1 MPHEF
6 LREYGY
12 VTLFCVVL
20 AESFGIPAPGQ
31 TLLIATALLA
41 AHGDLNIGIVLA
53 SAFTGTALGGIIGYG
68 IGQYGGRRVI
78 LRFGR
83 YVRIGKPELRRLER
97 SFARYGAWFVMVAR
111 FFEVLRQ
118 LNGIVAGTVGMPLNR
133 FLLSN
138 FAGAA
143 LWTGVWGLGSWR
155 LGKQMESYS
164 DVLEK
169 ASSLVVAVLLGVLL
183 VLLGV
188 YVRHRW
194 HRRRRRGG

>member
-6 LREYGY
+6 LRDYGY
-12 VTLFCVVL
+12 VMLFCVVL

-41 AHGDLNIGIVLA
+41 AHGDLNIGIVLT
-53 SAFTGTALGGIIGYG
+53 SAFMGTALGGIIGYG

-83 YVRIGKPELRRLER
+83 YVRIGKPELRRLED
-97 SFARYGAWFVMVAR
+97 SFTRYGMWFVVAAR

-118 LNGIVAGTVGMPLNR
+118 LNAIVAGTVGMPLRR

-143 LWTGVWGLGSWR
+143 LWVGVWGYGSWK
-155 LGKQMESYS
+155 LGKQMENYS
-164 DVLEK
+164 DVIQK
-169 ASSLVVAVLLGVLL
+169 ASALVVVLTLAVLLA
-183 VLLGV
+183 LLGV
-188 YVRHRW
+188 YIKHRRHRQGT
-194 HRRRRRGG
+194 RRH

>member
-6 LREYGY
+6 LRDYGY

-41 AHGDLNIGIVLA
+41 ARGDLNIAVVLA
-53 SAFTGTALGGIIGYG
+53 SAFAGTALGGIIGYG

-83 YVRIGKPELRRLER
+83 YVRVGKPELRRLEL
-97 SFARYGAWFVMVAR
+97 SFTRYGVWFVVVAR

-118 LNGIVAGTVGMPLNR
+118 LNGIVAGTVGMPLKR

-138 FAGAA
+138 FVGAA
-143 LWTGVWGLGSWR
+143 LWTCVWGLGSWR
-155 LGKQMESYS
+155 LGKQMENYS
-164 DVLEK
+164 DVSEK
-169 ASSLVVAVLLGVLL
+169 AGILVVALFLGVLL

-188 YVRHRW
+188 YIRHRW
-194 HRRRRRGG
+194 QSQGRRQD

>member
-6 LREYGY
+6 LRDYGY

-41 AHGDLNIGIVLA
+41 AHGELNIVAVL
-53 SAFTGTALGGIIGYG
+53 SAAFAGTALGGIIAYG

-83 YVRIGKPELRRLER
+83 YVRIGKPELRRLED
-97 SFARYGAWFVMVAR
+97 SFTRYGVWFVMVAR

-118 LNGIVAGTVGMPLNR
+118 INGIVAGTVGMPLR
-133 FLLSN
+133 AFVLSN

-155 LGKQMESYS
+155 LGKQMESYA
-164 DVLEK
+164 DVSEK
-169 ASSLVVAVLLGVLL
+169 AGILVMALLLGVLL

-194 HRRRRRGG
+194 QRQGRRDD